1 MLKSVAGVLEGD
13 GISIQIGN
21 TQNSPIVIKRIGGTA
36 LIRHDIAAALRGQR
50 IVATL
55 AIAPIKI
62 NREVEQR
69 TTGEMCKDGAPV
81 ELQ

>member
-1 MLKSVAGVLEGD
+1 MKLVAGVLEGE
-13 GISIQIGN
+13 GISIQIDN
-21 TQNSPIVIKRIGGTA
+21 TQNSAIPVKCIGGTA

-62 NREVEQR
+62 NGEVEQR
-69 TTGEMCKDGAPV
+69 TTGEMCKDGAPI
-81 ELQ
+81 EFQ